1 MIHIYLPFQ
10 LNVHYKFLSLK
21 NKRTK
26 MAYDIV
32 DIAGIGDSTKE
43 ILIKELGLKTVE
55 SLLVAGASK
64 KGRQE
69 IAEKTGLDEKKILR
83 WVNMADLFRI
93 KGVAEDYS
101 NLLELAGVDTVKE
114 LRNRVPANLHAKIVE
129 TNERIKLVKKLP
141 RLDEVESWVA
151 MAKELEPKVTY

>member
-1 MIHIYLPFQ
+1 MKPIYLLP
-10 LNVHYKFLSLK
+10 LLSYLILK
-21 NKRTK
+21 QKELK

-55 SLLVAGASK
+55 SLLEAGASK
-64 KGRQE
+64 KGRQA
-69 IAEKTGLDEKKILR
+69 IAEKTDLDEKKILR

-141 RLDEVESWVA
+141 RLEEVEAWVA
-151 MAKELEPKVTY
+151 MAKTLEPKVTH